1 VFAQIASG
9 FGLMVEVDWS
19 TLFKSFYETVRVK
32 IACKNYQK
40 IPHDRLY
47 EMNKKIHLISF
58 TVEAEHGRN
67 NTKPAEDGDDGG
79 DDGHKDD
86 DEEADDLYDTD
97 KEDHIM
103 KNPSASKSSK
113 EKTPTSKLAG
123 TAGGKTVSMSNGVE
137 DPFNQKIQL
146 KKCME
151 GLQENTLVSINS
163 EVKIQSGID
172 TSLITRDSSP
182 KGRDIIQELE
192 LSLQTDVERSPWLL
206 IAMWRVQ

>member
-47 EMNKKIHLISF
+47 EMNQKIHLISF
-58 TVEAEHGRN
+58 TVEVDHGRN
-67 NTKPAEDGDDGG
+67 NTKPAEVGDDGG

-113 EKTPTSKLAG
+113 EKTPTSKSAG

>member
-1 VFAQIASG
+1 
-9 FGLMVEVDWS
+9 MDWS

-58 TVEAEHGRN
+58 IVEAEHGRN

-103 KNPSASKSSK
+103 KKPIC
-113 EKTPTSKLAG
+113 
-123 TAGGKTVSMSNGVE
+123 
-137 DPFNQKIQL
+137 Q
-146 KKCME
+146 
-151 GLQENTLVSINS
+151 
-163 EVKIQSGID
+163 
-172 TSLITRDSSP
+172 
-182 KGRDIIQELE
+182 
-192 LSLQTDVERSPWLL
+192 
-206 IAMWRVQ
+206 